1 MGWWRRLAR
10 REEDFRRKRLVL
22 VASVRIDKADF
33 PTPSPGKTIL
43 VRRGTME
50 SHNDDQPKHEAPQRG
65 EAEVRAMME
74 QSRRDIAAGR
84 LAPLA
89 LVLNRM
95 RTMADRMRNEM
106 GGHDERD
113 N

>member
-1 MGWWRRLAR
+1 
-10 REEDFRRKRLVL
+10 
-22 VASVRIDKADF
+22 
-33 PTPSPGKTIL
+33 
-43 VRRGTME
+43 
-50 SHNDDQPKHEAPQRG
+50 
-65 EAEVRAMME
+65 MME